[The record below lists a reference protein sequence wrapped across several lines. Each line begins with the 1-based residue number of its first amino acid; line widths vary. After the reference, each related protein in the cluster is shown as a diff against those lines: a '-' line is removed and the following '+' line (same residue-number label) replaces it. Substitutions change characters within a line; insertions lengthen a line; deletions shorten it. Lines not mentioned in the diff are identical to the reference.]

1 MLHHHGGAGSPYM
14 APTTAGTGAGTAPLS
29 PTPTAPAVV
38 SVTDIPAAPPTMQL
52 QPAGPSANFE
62 ELPAVGSGAG
72 AAASIIQDDDM
83 QADLGGSGAG
93 ASGSGGHHRWPR
105 EETLALIRI
114 RTEMDAD
121 FRNAPLKA
129 PLWEDVARKL
139 AELGYQR
146 SAKKCK
152 EKFENVD
159 KYYKRTKDACAG
171 RQDGKSYRFFS
182 QLEALHAAAPPPPS
196 GMSMT
201 TVQAGPHQ
209 PMAMAWTAGPSA
221 LGPPAGAGLPDLS
234 FSSMSGSESESDSYS
249 DDYDYDDSDAG
260 EEGLGREQGL
270 GRGECDRE
278 MMAIFEGMMK
288 QVTEKQDAMQRVFLE
303 TLERWEAER
312 TAREEA
318 WRRQEVARMNR
329 EREQLARERAAA
341 ASRDAALI
349 AFLQRV
355 GGGQGQP
362 VARLPP
368 HSAGVV
374 PAPPIPD
381 HTPSSPRR
389 HDAAA
394 AATYLQQLVP
404 TSHKAVEALTWT
416 GGEGSGSTS
425 SSRWPK
431 EEVEA
436 LIQMRNEKDEQYHDA
451 GGKGPLWEDI
461 AAGMRRIGYN
471 RSAKRCKEKWE
482 NINKYYKK
490 VKESNK
496 RRPEDSKTCPYF
508 HQLDAMYSKKHRA
521 GGGRGSSRTAPAA
534 NMATAVTVAVAVA
547 AAVQDNPSQRELE
560 GKSSNDVDHRK
571 NDELGNVQAS
581 PGNGDTAPT
590 TTTPPGD
597 GAKNKTAED
606 NVTETNVQ
614 HQQQQQGFSADETD
628 SDDDINMARDYTVYT
643 EEGNDEDKMKYKMG
657 VQKPDV
663 IGSSGNVPA
672 PPAAPAPA
680 PAPAAPVTA
689 AAPTS
694 SAAPTGSTFLAVQ

>member
-1 MLHHHGGAGSPYM
+1 VRPCWGA
-14 APTTAGTGAGTAPLS
+14 
-29 PTPTAPAVV
+29 
-38 SVTDIPAAPPTMQL
+38 
-52 QPAGPSANFE
+52 FC
-62 ELPAVGSGAG
+62 
-72 AAASIIQDDDM
+72 
-83 QADLGGSGAG
+83 
-93 ASGSGGHHRWPR
+93 
-105 EETLALIRI
+105 
-114 RTEMDAD
+114 
-121 FRNAPLKA
+121 FC
-129 PLWEDVARKL
+129 RKL
-139 AELGYQR
+139 AGLGYQR

-159 KYYKRTKDACAG
+159 KYYKRTKDARAG

-182 QLEALHAAAPPPPS
+182 QLEALHAAAPPPHPS

-201 TVQAGPHQ
+201 TTVQTGPHQ
-209 PMAMAWTAGPSA
+209 PMAVPWTAGPTA

-234 FSSMSGSESESDSYS
+234 FSSMSGSESDSDSDS
-249 DDYDYDDSDAG
+249 DDYDDSDAG
-260 EEGLGREQGL
+260 EQGL
-270 GRGECDRE
+270 GRGDCDRE

-288 QVTEKQDAMQRVFLE
+288 QVTDKQDAMQRVFLE

-362 VARLPP
+362 VRLPP
-368 HSAGVV
+368 HSAGAGVV
-374 PAPPIPD
+374 PAPPISD
-381 HTPSSPRR
+381 YTPSSPRG

-394 AATYLQQLVP
+394 TSLQQLVP
-404 TSHKAVEALTWT
+404 APLKAAEALAWA

-436 LIQMRNEKDEQYHDA
+436 LIQMRNEKDEQYQDA
-451 GGKGPLWEDI
+451 GAKGPLWEDI

-508 HQLDAMYSKKHRA
+508 HQLDAMYSKKHR
-521 GGGRGSSRTAPAA
+521 GGGRGSRTAPGA
-534 NMATAVTVAVAVA
+534 NMATAVAVA
-547 AAVQDNPSQRELE
+547 ATVQDNPSQRELE
-560 GKSSNDVDHRK
+560 GKSSNDVDNRK
-571 NDELGNVQAS
+571 NDEQGNVHTS

-590 TTTPPGD
+590 TTPPGD
-597 GAKNKTAED
+597 GAKGKVRSHIHRKTF
-606 NVTETNVQ
+606 
-614 HQQQQQGFSADETD
+614 HISKP
-628 SDDDINMARDYTVYT
+628 INC
-643 EEGNDEDKMKYKMG
+643 
-657 VQKPDV
+657 
-663 IGSSGNVPA
+663 
-672 PPAAPAPA
+672 
-680 PAPAAPVTA
+680 
-689 AAPTS
+689 TS
-694 SAAPTGSTFLAVQ
+694 